1 MPPFDSVAAR
11 RPLSEQVA
19 DSIMSSILTRNLEPG
34 DQLPTEPEL
43 IDQYDVSRTVI
54 REAGRILVARGVVSI
69 RPRRGMQVAP
79 FNEENLT
86 SQVALMLRLGG
97 GTFSQLI
104 EVRRAIEPDMAAYAA
119 LRRPAEAV
127 AELERLVNQIE
138 PRTEDTAEARAN
150 RISADLAFHT
160 ALARATQNPF
170 FIHLSLPFNEILTAT
185 YQKSPGYTPEQ
196 SKTHAEHA
204 AIAEAVADQD
214 PDRAHALALTHITRV
229 SAAAEKLVPEF
240 SLHSSLSA

>member
-1 MPPFDSVAAR
+1 MSPFDSVAAR

-19 DSIMSSILTRNLEPG
+19 DSIMSSILARNLEPG

-43 IDQYDVSRTVI
+43 IDEYDVSRTVI

-79 FNEENLT
+79 FNEKNLT
-86 SQVALMLRLGG
+86 GQIALMLRLGG

-119 LRRPAEAV
+119 LRRPTEAV
-127 AELERLVNQIE
+127 AELDHLVNQIE
-138 PRTEDTAEARAN
+138 PLSDDSPEARAN
-150 RISADLAFHT
+150 YIAADLGFHT

-170 FIHLSLPFNEILTAT
+170 FIHLALPFNEILTST
-185 YQKSPGYTPEQ
+185 YQNSTGYAPEQ

-204 AIAEAVADQD
+204 AIAEAVADKD
-214 PDRAHALALTHITRV
+214 PDRAQALAAAHITRV
-229 SAAAEKLVPEF
+229 SSAAAKLVSEG
-240 SLHSSLSA
+240 SLTRLHSA